1 MVRPSVFGLLVGQHG
16 LRPDQAF
23 LIREE
28 DALTLTYREVR
39 ARVEALSAIFA
50 EHDLSAGD
58 RLIVILPNRLLFPL
72 VYLAALAQGLVVV
85 PVGPEVSG
93 RELSR
98 LIDLALPQ
106 AILIDASL
114 KHTLRPSLSHDR
126 QLATISPLDSEEALL
141 FRVGEHQ
148 GAFSGAAEVL
158 FTSGTTGAPKAV
170 ALTEQQL
177 LFTARQVVQ
186 AHSLTSEDVCYLPLP
201 LYHINAQVVGVL
213 ATLASGGQLVIASG
227 FSASGF
233 WPAIGRFA
241 VTWVNAVPPI
251 LAILAKGPQ
260 PAAAPACLRFVRSA
274 SAPLPVSV
282 LRAFEEAFS
291 VPVIET
297 YGLTEAASQV
307 AANPLLDGA
316 RKPGSVGIGRG
327 VMIRILGERGEA
339 LPTGAVGEVAVSGP
353 GVIHGYAHGENR
365 SFLGDWFLTGDLG
378 RLDED
383 GYLFLTGR
391 KSELIN
397 RGGQKVSPREVEEVL
412 LDHPLVQ
419 DVAVAGTPDP
429 ILGEQVTAW
438 LVLVSGTDPA
448 EAAVA
453 LRDHAERHLSPFKR
467 PESYRFVQALPKG
480 STGKVQRHLLSA
492 EQGPD

>member
-16 LRPDQAF
+16 VRPDQPF

-28 DALTLTYREVR
+28 DGHTLTYQEVR

-50 EHDLSAGD
+50 EHDLLAGD
-58 RLIVILPNRLLFPL
+58 RLIVILPNRLLFPIA
-72 VYLAALAQGLVVV
+72 YLAGLAQGLTVV
-85 PVGPEVSG
+85 PVGPEVS
-93 RELSR
+93 RPELSR

-106 AILIDASL
+106 AILIDRSL
-114 KHTLRPSLSHDR
+114 KDTLRPSLRHDR
-126 QLATISPLDSEEALL
+126 ELTAISPIEGEDALL
-141 FRVGEHQ
+141 FRIGDHEP
-148 GAFSGAAEVL
+148 AFSGAAEVL

-186 AHSLTSEDVCYLPLP
+186 AHSLTSDDVCYLPLP

-213 ATLASGGQLVIASG
+213 ATLTSGGQLVVATG

-233 WPAIGRFA
+233 WPSVNRFK

-251 LAILAKGPQ
+251 LAILAKRPEPSMVPPG
-260 PAAAPACLRFVRSA
+260 LRFVRSA
-274 SAPLPVSV
+274 SAPLPISV
-282 LRAFEEAFS
+282 LHAFEAAFS

-307 AANPLLDGA
+307 AANPLADGA
-316 RKPGSVGIGRG
+316 RKPGSVGVGRG
-327 VMIRILGERGEA
+327 VLIRILGERGEVMG
-339 LPTGAVGEVAVSGP
+339 PGEVGEVAVSGP
-353 GVIHGYAHGENR
+353 GVIHGYAEGDSR
-365 SFLGDWFLTGDLG
+365 SFLGHWFLTGDLG
-378 RLDED
+378 HLDQD

-412 LDHPLVQ
+412 LDHPSVQ
-419 DVAVAGTPDP
+419 DVAVAGMADP
-429 ILGEQVTAW
+429 ILGEQVAAW
-438 LVLVSGTDPA
+438 VVLGEEMDAGVA
-448 EAAVA
+448 EVA
-453 LRDHAERHLSPFKR
+453 LRQYAERHLSPYKR
-467 PESYRFVQALPKG
+467 PERYQFVKALPKG
-480 STGKVQRHLLSA
+480 PTGKVQRHLLVV
-492 EQGPD
+492 EQGE